1 MARIDSHELTEW
13 EAYEAVAGPIGEERF
28 DTLFAML
35 ASVIA
40 NVNRSKR
47 QRPYQAEQF
56 MPKWERRAPV
66 PQGEMSGDDM
76 LRAVKRIHKA
86 MGG

>member
-1 MARIDSHELTEW
+1 M
-13 EAYEAVAGPIGEERF
+13 AGPIGDERL
-28 DTLFAML
+28 DTLFGML

-40 NVNRSKR
+40 NVNRSKK
-47 QRPYQAEQF
+47 QRPYTAEQF
-56 MPKWERRAPV
+56 MPKWERRRQV
-66 PQGEMSGDDM
+66 NTGEMSGEDM

>member
-1 MARIDSHELTEW
+1 MLARVSARELSEW
-13 EAYEAVAGPIGEERF
+13 EAYEGLAGPIGAERF
-28 DTLFAML
+28 DHLFAML

-40 NVNRSKR
+40 NVNRGKG
-47 QRPYQAEQF
+47 QRPYKGEQF
-56 MPKWERRAPV
+56 MPKWEKRAPV
-66 PQGEMSGDDM
+66 QDGMDGESM

>member
-1 MARIDSHELTEW
+1 
-13 EAYEAVAGPIGEERF
+13 
-28 DTLFAML
+28 ML

-40 NVNRSKR
+40 NVNRSKK

-56 MPKWERRAPV
+56 MPKWERRQTV
-66 PQGEMSGDDM
+66 RTGEMSGEDM

-86 MGG
+86 MGGS

>member
-1 MARIDSHELTEW
+1 
-13 EAYEAVAGPIGEERF
+13 
-28 DTLFAML
+28 ML

-40 NVNRSKR
+40 NVNRSKK

-56 MPKWERRAPV
+56 LPTWERRQVKTGP
-66 PQGEMSGDDM
+66 MSGEDM

-86 MGG
+86 MGGA